1 MADNAGKSVVF
12 IGERL
17 FPLMGWT
24 ARWLLSFVWRSRW
37 TLAMKFVITAIIGG
51 KTVDGEQEGMA
62 HSGFANSRRSFVIYL
77 MSVSIMRSTRV
88 KVISLWGERADN
100 ERQESQSTH
109 KECCPFTE
117 AETILCRHCFR
128 YCHIEY
134 LRSESLILVLFYWL
148 EVPMKQLYIT
158 DLTSSPT
165 VSSLPS
171 VRLMCSFC
179 CCNAARMTRIWHL
192 RIRCH
197 YKYVFLGFPEG
208 GGMLWL

>member
-1 MADNAGKSVVF
+1 MESRK
-12 IGERL
+12 
-17 FPLMGWT
+17 GW
-24 ARWLLSFVWRSRW
+24 R
-37 TLAMKFVITAIIGG
+37 
-51 KTVDGEQEGMA
+51 
-62 HSGFANSRRSFVIYL
+62 
-77 MSVSIMRSTRV
+77 TRV
-88 KVISLWGERADN
+88 LQTAEGPLWFILCHVALWEVHGWKVISLWGERADN
-100 ERQESQSTH
+100 ERQESQSTD

-134 LRSESLILVLFYWL
+134 LRSESLILVLFHWL

-179 CCNAARMTRIWHL
+179 CCNAAQMTRIWHL